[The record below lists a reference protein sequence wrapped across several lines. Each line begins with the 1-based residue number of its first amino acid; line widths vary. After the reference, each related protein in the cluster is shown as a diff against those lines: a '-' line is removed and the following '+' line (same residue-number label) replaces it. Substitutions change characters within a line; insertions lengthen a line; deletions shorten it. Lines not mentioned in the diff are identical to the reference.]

1 MAYISGMVYLLNPSL
16 ALAIGAPARA
26 MPANICKGNVM
37 QVSTLSIRS
46 IKANPAFSEYF
57 GKLSISDLAD
67 AAFRKGASMENFAAG
82 LSGALCEYLVSGSD
96 HGVKALRALASSEAK
111 GRAPKLCREALAY
124 FEGFKPGK
132 TVVTGMDEADSLL
145 AGHHAEFLAILMPD
159 NGKPKAK
166 PINWR
171 QECMNARAERDAALA
186 EVAAWKETADK
197 LAAKL
202 EHAQALATATATATA
217 TA

>member
-1 MAYISGMVYLLNPSL
+1 MGYISGMVYLLNPSL

-26 MPANICKGNVM
+26 MPANIRKGNIM

-46 IKANPAFSEYF
+46 IKANPEFSAYF
-57 GKLSISDLAD
+57 GRLTLRELAD
-67 AAFRKGASMENFAAG
+67 AAFVKGAGLENFAAG
-82 LSGALCEYLVSGSD
+82 LSGALCEFLVSGND
-96 HGVKALRALASSEAK
+96 HGIKELRAMASSETK

-145 AGHHAEFLAILMPD
+145 SGHHAEFLAILIPD
-159 NGKPKAK
+159 SGKPKAK
-166 PINWR
+166 PVNWR
-171 QECMNARAERDAALA
+171 QECLNARAERDAALA
-186 EVAAWKETADK
+186 EVAALKDAADK

-202 EHAQALATATATATA
+202 EHAQALVTTTTTIA
-217 TA
+217 

>member
-1 MAYISGMVYLLNPSL
+1 MAYIRGMVDLLNPSL
-16 ALAIGAPARA
+16 ALAIGVPARA
-26 MPANICKGNVM
+26 MPANIRKGNVM
-37 QVSTLSIRS
+37 QVSALSIRS
-46 IKANPAFSEYF
+46 IKANPEFSAYF
-57 GKLSISDLAD
+57 GRLTLRELAD
-67 AAFRKGASMENFAAG
+67 AAFVKGAGLENFAAG
-82 LSGALCEYLVSGSD
+82 LSGALCEFLVSGND
-96 HGVKALRALASSEAK
+96 HGIKELRAMASSEAK

-145 AGHHAEFLAILMPD
+145 SGHHAEFLAILIPD

-166 PINWR
+166 AVNWR
-171 QECMNARAERDAALA
+171 QECLNARAERDAALS

-202 EHAQALATATATATA
+202 EHAQALAAVTA
-217 TA
+217 